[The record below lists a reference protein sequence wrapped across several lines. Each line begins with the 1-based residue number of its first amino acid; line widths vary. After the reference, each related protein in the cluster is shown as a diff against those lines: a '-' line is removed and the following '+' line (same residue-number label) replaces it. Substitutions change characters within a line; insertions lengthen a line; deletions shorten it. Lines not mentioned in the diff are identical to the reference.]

1 MLNDLITYE
10 ERQNCIENL
19 AASLL
24 PGSQLILDLREREAS
39 ARRADG
45 STHEKTVEL
54 AADEHLRFETN
65 SSWDDGLI
73 RVRET
78 YQHNH
83 QNKTTTQTYDFAMR
97 PWTRDEIHA
106 RLSFAGLMDIAID
119 DGSVENASCCS
130 FIVRSAALLF
140 RDPLTT
146 RRSGDR

>member
-1 MLNDLITYE
+1 MLNDLITDE

-19 AASLL
+19 AASLW

-54 AADEHLRFETN
+54 AADEHPRFETN

-119 DGSVENASCCS
+119 DGSVGNASCCS
-130 FIVRSAALLF
+130 FIVRSAALLV
-140 RDPLTT
+140 P
-146 RRSGDR
+146 RSAYDTQVG